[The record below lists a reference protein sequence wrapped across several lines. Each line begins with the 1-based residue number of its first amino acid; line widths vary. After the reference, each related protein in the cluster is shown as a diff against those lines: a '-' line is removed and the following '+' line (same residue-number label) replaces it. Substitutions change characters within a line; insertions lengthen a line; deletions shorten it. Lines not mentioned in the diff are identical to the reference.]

1 MRGRGAGIS
10 RARAIVRA
18 MNDLDDAGGTATA
31 PAARRADSFRL
42 EGLRAVVCGA
52 TQGIG
57 RAIALSFAARG
68 AAVTFVGRNE
78 EGLAKVEAEARSA
91 GAASGEGAR
100 GPGTASAPAGHRR
113 MLVDF
118 AQPEALERAANE
130 EAQRGAVHVL
140 VHNTGGP
147 AAGFAIDAAPKDF
160 EAAFRMHL
168 VTAQILAQAFV
179 PGMREA
185 KYGRIIAV
193 TSTSVVTPIRGLGV
207 SNTIRAAMANWCRTL
222 AVELAPFGITVNTL
236 LPGFTKTARLDAI
249 FKGRASRA
257 GSTVEEVEREA
268 LKSIPAG
275 RIADPAEIAAV
286 AAFLASP
293 AASYLTGV
301 NVPVDGGRLAQQ

>member
-1 MRGRGAGIS
+1 MFLLDRSAVKRWG
-10 RARAIVRA
+10 RAIVRA
-18 MNDLDDAGGTATA
+18 MTTTSAD
-31 PAARRADSFRL
+31 PARRVADPFRL
-42 EGLRAVVCGA
+42 DGLRAVICGS

-57 RAIALSFAARG
+57 RAVALACAERG
-68 AAVTFVGRNE
+68 ASVTLVGRND
-78 EGLAKVEAEARSA
+78 EGLAKVMREVT
-91 GAASGEGAR
+91 GAR
-100 GPGTASAPAGHRR
+100 EPRPGTEPTHRT
-113 MLVDF
+113 LLADF
-118 AQPEALERAANE
+118 ADTAALERAVAE
-130 EAQRGAVHVL
+130 EAARGPVHIL
-140 VHNTGGP
+140 LHNTGGP
-147 AAGFAIDAAPKDF
+147 APGFAIDAAPKDF
-160 EAAFRMHL
+160 EQAFRLHL
-168 VTAQILAQAFV
+168 VTAQIMAQAFV

-236 LPGFTKTARLDAI
+236 LPGFTRTARLESI

-257 GSTVEEVEREA
+257 GSSVDEIERDA

-275 RIADPAEIAAV
+275 RIGDPAEIAAV

-301 NVPVDGGRLAQQ
+301 NLPVDGGRLALQ